1 MMIEYDA
8 VSQPFCII
16 FFAVTLIKNANQSVL
31 NRSPDASKY
40 SKNAP
45 KTPKMAMKTDTKK

>member
-8 VSQPFCII
+8 GSKPFCII
-16 FFAVTLIKNANQSVL
+16 FFAVTLTKRYLKCSQTLS
-31 NRSPDASKY
+31 DASKY

-45 KTPKMAMKTDTKK
+45 KTPKMAIKTDTKK